1 MNAALF
7 TRNAPGNRGHI
18 LELRLDVTLAR
29 GKLGRLERITGIH
42 LVSNHQWDNIEIRE
56 HRLRCLSPLSGQ
68 GEHFDHRGLSEIAPV
83 LGPTFTM
90 RDPDRVP
97 PRVHGV
103 TDILRQQLGRRQQ
116 RPRTTDIP
124 LHNKAL
130 IESHQ
135 IGHPGLG
142 EQIVTNGN
150 GQRIGARSVQRV
162 IGIGRVHHN
171 IPVVTEID
179 PGGTQ
184 L

>member
-1 MNAALF
+1 
-7 TRNAPGNRGHI
+7 
-18 LELRLDVTLAR
+18 
-29 GKLGRLERITGIH
+29 
-42 LVSNHQWDNIEIRE
+42 
-56 HRLRCLSPLSGQ
+56 
-68 GEHFDHRGLSEIAPV
+68 
-83 LGPTFTM
+83 M

-116 RPRTTDIP
+116 RTRTSDIA

-130 IESHQ
+130 VESHQ